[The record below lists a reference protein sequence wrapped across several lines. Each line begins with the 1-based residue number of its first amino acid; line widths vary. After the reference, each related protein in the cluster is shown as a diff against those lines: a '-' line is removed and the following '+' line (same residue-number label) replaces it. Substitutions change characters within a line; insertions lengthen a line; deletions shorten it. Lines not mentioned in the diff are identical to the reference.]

1 MNALLRTTTHTTLGF
16 AAVLVALSFGAIGVP
31 AGIGA
36 VVGSAL
42 ALANW
47 FLLRVSLAKLVE
59 ARVEQRAG
67 ITLLLCLKL
76 GLTGVVAFIAIRRL
90 HVDPLGFM
98 IGFGALV
105 LGILTASI
113 LFSAEAAGADPAP
126 QAPGEEI

>member
-1 MNALLRTTTHTTLGF
+1 MKALLRTTTYTTLGF
-16 AAVLVALSFGAIGVP
+16 AGVLVLLSFAAIGVP
-31 AGIGA
+31 AGVGA
-36 VVGSAL
+36 LVGSAL
-42 ALANW
+42 ALGNW
-47 FLLRVSLAKLVE
+47 FLLRVSLTKLVE

-113 LFSAEAAGADPAP
+113 LFSAEAASAEPATQP
-126 QAPGEEI
+126 SGEEI